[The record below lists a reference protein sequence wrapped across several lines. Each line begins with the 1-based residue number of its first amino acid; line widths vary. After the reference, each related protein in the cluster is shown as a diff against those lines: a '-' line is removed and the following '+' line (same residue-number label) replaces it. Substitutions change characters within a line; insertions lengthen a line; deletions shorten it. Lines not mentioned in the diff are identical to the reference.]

1 MMRVLWRG
9 GAALVALPL
18 LVVVPLF
25 GCRSDAGVDAAPG
38 VDAVAAGARS
48 ETVPRV
54 RVEEALAVTLQR
66 ITALTDSLDALL
78 RPVPLLTPSQEAAFR
93 RYGNA
98 QQLQRARVLGVRP
111 DSEAAMLAAV
121 RDGRLVVLE
130 DSTGLWVVREL
141 DYSEPLVTPD
151 ARALLVTI
159 GERFH
164 ARLAALGLP
173 PFRLEVTSVMRTPAS
188 QAALRRVNPNAAIG
202 ESTHEFGTTLDVAH
216 ASFAAPAQ
224 LDVAF
229 HLDGV
234 EWLEPYADRIAA
246 ALLETVAARN
256 SRELQAVLGSVMTA
270 VQDEGLAMVT
280 LERLQPVYHF
290 TVARRLAEP

>member
-1 MMRVLWRG
+1 MIRILWRG

-18 LVVVPLF
+18 LGLAPLS
-25 GCRSDAGVDAAPG
+25 GCRNDAGADAAPG
-38 VDAVAAGARS
+38 IDAMAADARS
-48 ETVPRV
+48 EMVPRV

-78 RPVPLLTPSQEAAFR
+78 RPVPLLTPAQEAAFR

-111 DSEAAMLAAV
+111 DSEAEKLAAV
-121 RDGRLVVLE
+121 RDGRLVALE
-130 DSTGLWVVREL
+130 HSTGLWVVREL

-151 ARALLVTI
+151 TRVLLVTI

-164 ARLAALGLP
+164 ARLGALGLP
-173 PFRLEVTSVMRTPAS
+173 PFRLEVTSVMRTPVS
-188 QAALRRVNPNAAIG
+188 QAALRRVNPNAALG
-202 ESTHEFGTTLDVAH
+202 ESTHEFGTTVDVAY
-216 ASFAAPAQ
+216 ASFAAPVQ

-229 HLDGV
+229 DLDGV

>member
-1 MMRVLWRG
+1 MIRVLWRG

-18 LVVVPLF
+18 LVVVPLS

-38 VDAVAAGARS
+38 VDAASAGARS

-78 RPVPLLTPSQEAAFR
+78 RPVPLLTPAQEAAFR

-111 DSEAAMLAAV
+111 DSEAAKLAAV
-121 RDGRLVVLE
+121 RDGRLVALE

-151 ARALLVTI
+151 ARVLLVAI

-188 QAALRRVNPNAAIG
+188 QAALRRVNPNAAVG
-202 ESTHEFGTTLDVAH
+202 ESTHEFGTTLDVAY

-229 HLDGV
+229 DLDGV
-234 EWLEPYADRIAA
+234 EWLEPYTDRIAA